1 VSKKTILLVEGDT
14 DEALM
19 KPIIEREGLS
29 PHLELHISHGKEK
42 LLDHLPALIK
52 TFSIVG
58 AAIDLNEGDE
68 ERLYQSVQTRL
79 QPKFEVTVVQP
90 GVLKVDQASLI
101 VIPLGLPG
109 DQELAGLGISRHSI
123 DDYILRILLMDDRT
137 VESLSEGRLRGLSL
151 KEVIQKQLS
160 LLRGQGLDLTSSKEV
175 LLIAK
180 AVMGFRASDAT
191 LAGKVAE
198 IADVSLL
205 NEVASGLMGRIRQLV
220 V

>member
-1 VSKKTILLVEGDT
+1 MSKKTILLVEGDT
-14 DEALM
+14 DEAFM

-42 LLDHLPALIK
+42 LLDHLPALIRA
-52 TFSIVG
+52 FLIVG
-58 AAIDLNEGDE
+58 AAIDLNDGDE

-123 DDYILRILLMDDRT
+123 DDYILKILLMDDKT
-137 VESLSEGRLRGLSL
+137 LELLSGRRLKGIPL
-151 KEVIQKQLS
+151 KEVIQKQLTV
-160 LLRGQGLDLTSSKEV
+160 LRGQGLDVTSCKEV

-191 LAGKVAE
+191 LAVKVAE
-198 IADVSLL
+198 IADVSLM
-205 NEVASGLMGRIRQLV
+205 NRVTSGLMGRIHQLV